1 VQCSGA
7 WGPFVCTFIPLWHSS
22 HKDEGQARQ
31 ATIAHACGTK
41 QNIEPARLPCNPTA
55 SSLTH
60 NVARASPR
68 GCDTAMCRSCVRNGR
83 SRILTSSE
91 LGTAPPPLISNMHCS
106 VCSRP
111 YLLLIRL
118 TRAYVHS
125 FSKAPPARMI
135 LFASKLLRLL
145 GKGGSSKAAVHP
157 VWVRSAPLQC
167 ASLTSA
173 PRS

>member
-1 VQCSGA
+1 
-7 WGPFVCTFIPLWHSS
+7 
-22 HKDEGQARQ
+22 
-31 ATIAHACGTK
+31 
-41 QNIEPARLPCNPTA
+41 
-55 SSLTH
+55 
-60 NVARASPR
+60 
-68 GCDTAMCRSCVRNGR
+68 MCRSCVRNGR